1 MFNDNDF
8 KTSSF
13 SSGPGSLRPSGPGR
27 CVSVAMKAGTIAVR
41 DTKDVAKTT
50 LSFTHEEWEAFVAG
64 VKNGEFD
71 V

>member
-13 SSGPGSLRPSGPGR
+13 SSSPGR
-27 CVSVAMKAGTIAVR
+27 LSPRCVAVAKKGDAIAVR
-41 DTKDVAKTT
+41 DTKDAMKTT
-50 LSFTHEEWEAFVAG
+50 LQFTVEEWEAFVAG